1 MGTGNLLGAVQQPDD
16 DYCSGRWGEISGR
29 SNVDYAYQLIV
40 QVVEEGAD
48 RNAHLRWPSLSEKV
62 EDPALLLTPI
72 GAPEG
77 DRPRQRFRPKILIWV
92 TAQARGL
99 DEVVSEQPGVRLQA
113 NWPGRRESADSPQ
126 PPAPSSSAARR
137 RSPPGHVQGHPGLPC
152 FRRQNGEAST
162 GWVVASAG

>member
-99 DEVVSEQPGVRLQA
+99 DEVVSEDAETDV
-113 NWPGRRESADSPQ
+113 NSGRAVPSLADPEFARTHLASQ
-126 PPAPSSSAARR
+126 QQQCLFIRNKCTPSCAHAA
-137 RSPPGHVQGHPGLPC
+137 
-152 FRRQNGEAST
+152 T
-162 GWVVASAG
+162 

>member
-99 DEVVSEQPGVRLQA
+99 DEVVSEDAETQPCGSGVRPNSSRLTAAAMPFHPKQMYA
-113 NWPGRRESADSPQ
+113 ELRTRRNLTGR
-126 PPAPSSSAARR
+126 PA
-137 RSPPGHVQGHPGLPC
+137 G
-152 FRRQNGEAST
+152 T
-162 GWVVASAG
+162 D

>member
-48 RNAHLRWPSLSEKV
+48 RNAHLRRPSLSEKV
-62 EDPALLLTPI
+62 EDPALLLPPI

-77 DRPRQRFRPKILIWV
+77 DRPPQRFRPKILIWV

-99 DEVVSEQPGVRLQA
+99 DEVVAEDAETDVNS
-113 NWPGRRESADSPQ
+113 GRAVPSLADPEFARTHLASQ
-126 PPAPSSSAARR
+126 QQQCDFIRNKCTPSCA
-137 RSPPGHVQGHPGLPC
+137 HV
-152 FRRQNGEAST
+152 AT
-162 GWVVASAG
+162 